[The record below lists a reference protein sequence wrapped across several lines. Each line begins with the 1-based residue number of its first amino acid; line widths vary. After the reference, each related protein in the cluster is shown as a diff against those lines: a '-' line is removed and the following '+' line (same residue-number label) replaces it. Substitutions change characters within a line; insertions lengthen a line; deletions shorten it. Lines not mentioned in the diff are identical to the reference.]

1 MSIDVHT
8 YIGNYAF
15 RHLRGNTA
23 RGLASYMD
31 RFGIERAAVANL
43 SGLFYRNI
51 QPANEELAAAIQ
63 PFPGR
68 FIPFAVINPTYAGW
82 RDDLEACHRLGMKGL
97 RLYPQYHDY
106 KLTDPRL
113 GKLLEAAHGFNMP
126 VAFTRWLEDPRQ
138 QSWMDSSQELNFDD
152 LIPLMSGNPG
162 TFLYLNAYISP
173 VKDEHLRAF
182 RAAQIYFDTVVAS
195 ATAKGWSGY
204 DLLALV
210 KELGPERFL
219 FGSGYPMRD
228 PVSAQIRLKL
238 QTELDPRARE
248 AIWSGNAR
256 RLLKIS

>member
-1 MSIDVHT
+1 MSIDVHA
-8 YIGNYAF
+8 YIGHYAF

-23 RGLASYMD
+23 EGLVSYMK

-43 SGLFYRNI
+43 SGVFYRNT

-106 KLTDPRL
+106 KLADPRL
-113 GKLLEAAHGFNMP
+113 GKLLEAAHGLNIP

-138 QSWMDSSQELNFDD
+138 QSWMDSSQELKFDD
-152 LIPLMSGNPG
+152 LVPVVTGNPG
-162 TFLYLNAYISP
+162 TFLFLNAYVYP

-195 ATAKGWSGY
+195 ATARGWSGY
-204 DLLALV
+204 DLLGLV

-228 PVSAQIRLKL
+228 PVSAQIRLRL
-238 QTELDPRARE
+238 QTELDLHARE
-248 AIWSGNAR
+248 AIWSRNAR